1 MLRLTIRSTQELAKI
16 LGFLGN
22 EQRLA
27 ILKTIAE
34 NEKYAREISEEL
46 GISRPLVNIYLKQ
59 LEKIGKSELTE
70 EIQKR
75 VMTLTT
81 NMSDQLAQETRIQSS
96 PEELDIKR
104 YVAQVIQEVKE
115 KNRKF

>member
-1 MLRLTIRSTQELAKI
+1 MFINYYLLFS
-16 LGFLGN
+16 N
-22 EQRLA
+22 M
-27 ILKTIAE
+27 
-34 NEKYAREISEEL
+34 
-46 GISRPLVNIYLKQ
+46 GIIFCNNSIPDYTKQ
-59 LEKIGKSELTE
+59 LEKIGKSGLTE